1 MPKVV
6 NLKSR
11 PIVVMMLDLD
21 GLGPSA
27 RHIGGKKVVNGDDF
41 ATRVGYDL
49 ELIPSNQW
57 LGS

>member
-1 MPKVV
+1 
-6 NLKSR
+6 
-11 PIVVMMLDLD
+11 MLDLD

-49 ELIPSNQW
+49 GLIISNQW